1 MAKAIAPNIYPLRGG
16 CRLRMRLPCGVK
28 VDRPYYG
35 ADAVARARKYREL
48 VLGSESAALQR
59 GSGAGRQ
66 AFTARGSAAGK
77 GARWSSRDASD
88 WRSPGPRPM
97 REAA

>member
-28 VDRPYYG
+28 VDRSYYG
-35 ADAVARARKYREL
+35 AGAVARARKYRDL

-59 GSGAGRQ
+59 GSGAGRKR
-66 AFTARGSAAGK
+66 FTARGSESGAGRK
-77 GARWSSRDASD
+77 WSSRDASD
-88 WRSPGPRPM
+88 WRSPGPRTM